1 MTIKSEKE
9 SSWKAESVIGWSAA
23 QREIRGYCMAVP
35 IGIQW
40 PDYSFEITQSVY
52 NTGGERGEI
61 FYFHLL
67 HSRQASGSWR
77 SHRRKRAFSLS
88 LASPPPSLIACSLPE
103 QTTDSHRTEFVFD
116 VRQVWCF
123 AESPVTL
130 LYPPTQSFTE
140 QLKTTSKKSHKEKE
154 KE

>member
-61 FYFHLL
+61 FIFIYCTQDRPLAAGGHTGGNARF
-67 HSRQASGSWR
+67 
-77 SHRRKRAFSLS
+77 FLS
-88 LASPPPSLIACSLPE
+88 LASPPLVNSVQPPG
-103 QTTDSHRTEFVFD
+103 TDNR
-116 VRQVWCF
+116 
-123 AESPVTL
+123 
-130 LYPPTQSFTE
+130 
-140 QLKTTSKKSHKEKE
+140 
-154 KE
+154 